1 MKRTEGGLWI
11 APNFA
16 FLRMR
21 KRERTV
27 TLPNGER
34 AKITID
40 DSGHVKQVEHGEHLD
55 GYARPD
61 PIRLALKPFAVSMTV
76 GARAH
81 PNRIASGFRILKGK
95 R

>member
-1 MKRTEGGLWI
+1 LKRTDGGLWI

-16 FLRMR
+16 FLKYR
-21 KRERTV
+21 KREKTV

-40 DSGHVKQVEHGEHLD
+40 DSGIVKQVEHGDHLD

-61 PIRLALKPFAVSMTV
+61 PIRLALKPFSVSLTAS
-76 GARAH
+76 GKAR
-81 PNRIASGFRILKGK
+81 PNPLRTGFRILKG